1 MRGYFGIGVEH
12 NKSAQNIGTLW
23 RTAYAFDASLLCTI
37 GRRYDRQVSDT
48 VKAMNHVPLQHF
60 VGFDDF
66 FAALPSGCQLI
77 GIELDPRAKPL
88 RAFKH
93 PERAF
98 YLLGAED
105 HGLSS
110 SARER
115 CHSLVVLPGRYCLNV
130 SVAGSIVLA
139 HRVMQQEREAALLKD
154 ACTRVRDQL
163 AELPQVSE
171 KASV

>member
-12 NKSAQNIGTLW
+12 SKSGQNIGTLW
-23 RTAYAFDASLLCTI
+23 RTAYAFDAALLCTI
-37 GRRYDRQVSDT
+37 GRRYDRQITDT

-60 VGFDDF
+60 AAFDDF
-66 FAALPSGCQLI
+66 FSALPFGCQLV
-77 GIELDPRAKPL
+77 GVELDPRAKQL

-105 HGLSS
+105 HGLSNA
-110 SARER
+110 ARER
-115 CHSLVVLPGRYCLNV
+115 CHSLVVLPGRHCLNV

-139 HRVMQQEREAALLKD
+139 HRVMQQEREAALFSD
-154 ACTRVRDQL
+154 ACDKVRRQVL
-163 AELPQVSE
+163 AS
-171 KASV
+171 

>member
-37 GRRYDRQVSDT
+37 GRRYDRQVTDT

-60 VGFDDF
+60 TAFDDF
-66 FAALPSGCQLI
+66 CGALPFECQLI
-77 GIELDPRAKPL
+77 GVELDPRAKPL
-88 RAFKH
+88 RAFHH

-105 HGLSS
+105 HGLSNA
-110 SARER
+110 ARAK
-115 CHSLVVLPGRYCLNV
+115 CHSLIVLPGRHCLNV
-130 SVAGSIVLA
+130 AVAGSIVLA
-139 HRVMQQEREAALLKD
+139 HRVMQQEREEALLRE
-154 ACTRVRDQL
+154 ACGKVLRQL
-163 AELPQVSE
+163 TT
-171 KASV
+171 